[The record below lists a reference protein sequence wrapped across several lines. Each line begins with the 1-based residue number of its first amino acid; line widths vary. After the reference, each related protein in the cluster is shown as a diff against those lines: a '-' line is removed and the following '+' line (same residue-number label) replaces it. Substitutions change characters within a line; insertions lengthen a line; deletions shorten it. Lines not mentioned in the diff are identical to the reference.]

1 MKLEPFIIIQDSRE
15 QCGWLFTS
23 IKPRPEIIIQGLK
36 TGDYSISGHEES
48 GICVERKNKSDLFG
62 SCGKGRNRL
71 EREFQRMSLFDYSA
85 IVIERTMGDCIKNP
99 PESTKM
105 KPKAVINTMLS
116 WSIKYN
122 VHVWFVEDRILA
134 EKLCYGLFRHFLKQ
148 QAEDI

>member
-1 MKLEPFIIIQDSRE
+1 MTSPTFKIIVDSRE
-15 QCGWLFTS
+15 QCPWLFTS
-23 IKPRPEIIIQGLK
+23 IKPVPNIIIRGLK
-36 TGDYSISGHEES
+36 TGDYTIAGFEES
-48 GICVERKNKSDLFG
+48 GICVERKSKSDLFG
-62 SCGKGRNRL
+62 SCGKGRDRL

-116 WSIKYN
+116 WSIRYG

-134 EKLCYGLFRHFLKQ
+134 EKICFGLFKHFWKQ
-148 QAEDI
+148 QLEMI